1 MLERGHVLV
10 TALLELQPAVTP
22 IELAWLLRDLGREAE
37 LLPTLASA
45 PPTPWLEAARA
56 IAQGDL
62 AHSVDLVACI
72 GAASVE
78 AYARLRAAE
87 ELARLGRDSEA
98 KELLA
103 PARAFYSKVG
113 ATRYLARANELL
125 PGLSDTRVVRA
136 PAETLP
142 FADASFDVVVSTL
155 VLCTVSD
162 QAGAHLPHKHS
173 ARAPEREP
181 SPFAFVATDARSC
194 RDVGRRRRVFDLGAR
209 LCVGLEG
216 EGGERADQREQRAHA
231 DRGPEA
237 VAASRVPR
245 PGREAAAVSR
255 MPPGPRSSRTPH
267 RSFSARCPAHGGCE
281 RG

>member
-125 PGLSDTRVVRA
+125 PG
-136 PAETLP
+136 
-142 FADASFDVVVSTL
+142 
-155 VLCTVSD
+155 
-162 QAGAHLPHKHS
+162 
-173 ARAPEREP
+173 
-181 SPFAFVATDARSC
+181 AT
-194 RDVGRRRRVFDLGAR
+194 
-209 LCVGLEG
+209 
-216 EGGERADQREQRAHA
+216 
-231 DRGPEA
+231 
-237 VAASRVPR
+237 
-245 PGREAAAVSR
+245 
-255 MPPGPRSSRTPH
+255 
-267 RSFSARCPAHGGCE
+267 
-281 RG
+281 